1 MESDK
6 NGKQPEKKPKL
17 TRDGLKK
24 ALRLYSYVL
33 PYKWHFII
41 GMILLSAGSLIFL
54 GIMKIPG
61 EILNIISGEA
71 SLGLTLGRLFFFLV
85 ILLVI

>member
-33 PYKWHFII
+33 PYKWRFIL
-41 GMILLSAGSLIFL
+41 GMTFLSLGSLL
-54 GIMKIPG
+54 
-61 EILNIISGEA
+61 
-71 SLGLTLGRLFFFLV
+71 FLV
-85 ILLVI
+85 IMRTPGEFFNIINVKKSFYSPLMDR